1 MSTASKKK
9 VPVPEMDEG
18 QKWLWLDLVAEKLK
32 VCERTVYNYILA
44 GILPNARRRYDSVR
58 HRVRWQIPESDLKEY
73 PSKIEKRDADLTEL
87 HRELMLRNRK
97 SPPKGIRP
105 LWADK
110 RSKNPSPSS
119 HAKPSS
125 GKKN

>member
-1 MSTASKKK
+1 MKVRSSNGLPYCPSVNGSECARNVLALLWASF
-9 VPVPEMDEG
+9 
-18 QKWLWLDLVAEKLK
+18 
-32 VCERTVYNYILA
+32 R
-44 GILPNARRRYDSVR
+44 
-58 HRVRWQIPESDLKEY
+58 
-73 PSKIEKRDADLTEL
+73 ADLTEL